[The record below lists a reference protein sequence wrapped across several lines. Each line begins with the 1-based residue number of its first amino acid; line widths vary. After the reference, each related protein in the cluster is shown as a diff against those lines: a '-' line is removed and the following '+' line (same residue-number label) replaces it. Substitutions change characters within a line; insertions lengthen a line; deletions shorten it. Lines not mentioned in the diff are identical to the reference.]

1 MKPSLFFAVLR
12 VYTFSSDGKLSHTEK
27 IQRDHLSGGSH
38 ASNSSSNIEEHES
51 NNHFHRLV
59 RNGELEDGFKFLEI
73 MVYKGEIPDIISCAS
88 FIRGF
93 CRIGK
98 TRKADRVT
106 EILEQ
111 SRVVLDI
118 ITYNVSISG
127 YYKNEKKEEE
137 TIEEEEGKRRGRKKR
152 TWKGK
157 KKERMIVSH
166 FLPFLSG
173 GAHHSQHLL
182 LLLLLFYYFLNS
194 RHPIPSLFT
203 YHILCYSSHDFIL
216 L

>member
-1 MKPSLFFAVLR
+1 MKAEAKPSLFFAVLR

-137 TIEEEEGKRRGRKKR
+137 TKEEEEGKRRGRKKR

-157 KKERMIVSH
+157 KKGENDCFSLFA
-166 FLPFLSG
+166 FLKWWGPPLTTFIIIIITILLFFKFSPP
-173 GAHHSQHLL
+173 HSFSIHLPYSLL
-182 LLLLLFYYFLNS
+182 LIS
-194 RHPIPSLFT
+194 
-203 YHILCYSSHDFIL
+203 
-216 L
+216 